1 MNLISIENLSKSF
14 SEKILFNKISFG
26 INEGEKIGIIG
37 VNGTGKSTL
46 LKIIANLEEPDDGTI
61 IKNNK
66 VTIEYLSQ
74 DPVFYE
80 DSSVIDQIFK
90 GNSPVMTA
98 LKEYEITLEAL
109 NKNPKDETLSN
120 RIISLSSKIDALNG
134 WDLESKAKI
143 VLNKL
148 GISDLDKK
156 ISTLS
161 GGQKKRVALAST
173 LTSPATLLILDEPTN
188 HMDNETISWLEE
200 FLNSRKGA
208 LLMITHDRY
217 FLDRVSNRILELD
230 KSNLYSYDGNF
241 STFLEKK
248 VEREALEAANED
260 KRQNLLRRELA
271 WIKRGAKARTT
282 KQKARIDR
290 FEELNSMEAPSNNEN
305 LEISTAH
312 SRLGSK
318 IIILDNINKRFN
330 DTSLIKDFSYIMNKE
345 DRIGIIGP
353 NGIGKSTLMNLITSR
368 LDLDSGSVT
377 IGETVKIGYFCQSN
391 YNMNEK
397 LRVIEYI
404 KETAEFIET
413 KEGDKIS
420 ASQMLEKFLF
430 KPEEQWTPIYK
441 LSGGEKRRLFLLKIL
456 MEAPN
461 VLFLDEPTNDLDI
474 STLEILEDY
483 IENFNGPIVTVSHDR
498 YFLDKIANKIFSFEG
513 NGKILEHT
521 GNYSDFIDFKQKLST
536 ISDESEQNKKNSV
549 NNSMDKCETKKNT
562 TKEKKITKLSYKDQK
577 EFDEI
582 ESVIENIENDI
593 CRTEEEIN
601 QNSTNYSKLQELIN
615 QKQALE
621 KELENK
627 MERWEYLNE
636 LVEQI
641 NLNKQK

>member
-1 MNLISIENLSKSF
+1 MNLLSIENLSKSF

-46 LKIIANLEEPDDGTI
+46 LKIIANLEEPDEGTI
-61 IKNNK
+61 LKNNK
-66 VTIEYLSQ
+66 VTIEYLPQ

-90 GNSPVMTA
+90 GTSPVMVA
-98 LKEYEITLEAL
+98 LKEYETTLEAL
-109 NKNPKDETLSN
+109 NKNPSNEILSN
-120 RIISLSSKIDALNG
+120 KIISLSSRIDSLDG

-148 GISDLDKK
+148 GIIDLEKK

-161 GGQKKRVALAST
+161 GGQKKRVALAAT
-173 LTSPATLLILDEPTN
+173 LISPATLLILDEPTN
-188 HMDNETISWLEE
+188 HMDNETIAWLEE

-230 KSNLYSYDGNF
+230 RSNLYSYDGNF

-271 WIKRGAKARTT
+271 WIRRGAKARTT

-290 FEELNSMEAPSNNEN
+290 FEELNSIDSPSSNEN

-318 IIILDNINKRFN
+318 IIILENINKSFN
-330 DTSLIKDFSYIMNKE
+330 NNNLIKDFSYIMNKN

-353 NGIGKSTLMNLITSR
+353 NGIGKSTLMNIITSR
-368 LDLDSGSVT
+368 LNLDSGSVT

-391 YNMNEK
+391 YNMNEN

-413 KEGDKIS
+413 KDGDRIS

-430 KPEEQWTPIYK
+430 KPEDQWTPIYK
-441 LSGGEKRRLFLLKIL
+441 LSGGERRRLFLLKIL

-521 GNYSDFIDFKQKLST
+521 GNYSDFINFKKLST
-536 ISDESEQNKKNSV
+536 NSNENELNKKNSV
-549 NNSMDKCETKKNT
+549 NNSMDKCENRQTIN
-562 TKEKKITKLSYKDQK
+562 KEKKLMKLSYKDQK

-582 ESVIENIENDI
+582 ESVIENIENEI
-593 CRTEEEIN
+593 FKTEEEIN
-601 QNSTNYSKLQELIN
+601 QNSTNYSKLQDLMN
-615 QKQALE
+615 KKDSLE
-621 KELENK
+621 KDLEEK

-641 NLNKQK
+641 NLNRQK